1 MTMKKRDFLPLILL
15 MICIGMNAQITII
28 DVNETFQ
35 SDSIDRVRLLVCE
48 RQYQRETAPRPL
60 ERNLDVGNRTKSEQ
74 VL

>member
-35 SDSIDRVRLLVCE
+35 SDSIDRVRLLV
-48 RQYQRETAPRPL
+48 QYELKYVRDSTNEKQLLDPLKETLML
-60 ERNLDVGNRTKSEQ
+60 EI
-74 VL
+74 